1 MNKEIRQLE
10 DNLITVLNSSE
21 IPIEAKRYVL
31 LNVLNLVEKE
41 ANKAIY
47 AEMNQPITEE
57 GELKDAESA

>member
-10 DNLITVLNSSE
+10 TNLITVLNDSE

-31 LNVLNLVEKE
+31 LHVLSLVEKE

-47 AEMNQPITEE
+47 AEMNEPITEK
-57 GELKDAESA
+57 GELEDAESA

>member
-1 MNKEIRQLE
+1 MNREIRQLE
-10 DNLITVLNSSE
+10 DNLITVLNSSG

-47 AEMNQPITEE
+47 AEMNQSITEE